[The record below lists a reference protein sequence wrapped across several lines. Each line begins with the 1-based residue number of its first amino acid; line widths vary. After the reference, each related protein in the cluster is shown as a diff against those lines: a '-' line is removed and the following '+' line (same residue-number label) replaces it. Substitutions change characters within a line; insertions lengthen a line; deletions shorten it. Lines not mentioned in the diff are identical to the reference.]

1 MNNKNPLVNDRKRLY
16 TISESAEYLGR
27 TEWAVRHL
35 VWKGLL
41 PAVRIDKRV
50 QIDVRD
56 LDLLISHSKT

>member
-1 MNNKNPLVNDRKRLY
+1 MNSEKSLAKDKKRLY
-16 TISESAEYLGR
+16 TIGESAEYLGR

-56 LDLLISHSKT
+56 LDLVISHNKT